1 MALGPSVLSWRFCR
15 PFWNRPF
22 GRFTSPPWKVKPAN
36 AVKTLRPPCS
46 QTTTRCILYHHN
58 ILNHLH
64 VDTFRWRDVPEVTI
78 IIIISQMQEI
88 CMFLSKRSRAVM
100 MEIFIDQAISR
111 VYSCRLNQIHN
122 HMDSFLRCDVLRASG
137 LKSKRPHPSW
147 HLDKI
152 HRGARSTSD
161 RIEDML
167 LAQARL

>member
-1 MALGPSVLSWRFCR
+1 MCQKSRLLLLFPKCA
-15 PFWNRPF
+15 
-22 GRFTSPPWKVKPAN
+22 A
-36 AVKTLRPPCS
+36 
-46 QTTTRCILYHHN
+46 Q
-58 ILNHLH
+58 
-64 VDTFRWRDVPEVTI
+64 
-78 IIIISQMQEI
+78 QEI
-88 CMFLSKRSRAVM
+88 YVFLSKRSRAVM

-161 RIEDML
+161 WIEDML
-167 LAQARL
+167 LAQVRLKSSDLTYLMFPQSSALSPKRVSIFRPDFGHTRCGLAQKEIIWIFWIYNPPSSLTSEGTCTTAQSGW